1 MIDGRPAGPV
11 CGPAPLVLTAG
22 PLGVS
27 VYPDANNDSLLAS
40 GLTARYYVAVPRAML
55 ATRPDGGGPDFVM
68 RAMIDRPEPDAGY
81 LGGSCTLTTD
91 LSLPD
96 ELTAQVTAAL
106 ANGPKAHPAGQPLVV
121 QPIPVESTI
130 IRLGQSTG
138 VLTAQPERT
147 GPLGGPART
156 TLLMSSDPAATAAV
170 VGNLRGGRAP
180 FDLRTILTEQFDTG
194 SAAYDVRVRVD
205 ACLLYA
211 AYRAALPP
219 DGPRVI
225 GGDLPDDVHDTGLGS
240 GAIRTEIRGTADA
253 ALRDWIDRSD
263 PVKAAVAGA
272 VKDILFDPAT
282 GDAPMPA
289 VRDWWDRALS
299 GATAS
304 LRERAPAPDTTV
316 TSNITLS
323 GPVTAGRAVPVSFDA
338 LAAAVAADLAA
349 YLLVVYVGD
358 FTASNAI
365 GE

>member
-1 MIDGRPAGPV
+1 
-11 CGPAPLVLTAG
+11 
-22 PLGVS
+22 
-27 VYPDANNDSLLAS
+27 
-40 GLTARYYVAVPRAML
+40 
-55 ATRPDGGGPDFVM
+55 
-68 RAMIDRPEPDAGY
+68 
-81 LGGSCTLTTD
+81 
-91 LSLPD
+91 
-96 ELTAQVTAAL
+96 
-106 ANGPKAHPAGQPLVV
+106 
-121 QPIPVESTI
+121 
-130 IRLGQSTG
+130 
-138 VLTAQPERT
+138 
-147 GPLGGPART
+147 
-156 TLLMSSDPAATAAV
+156 SSDPAATAAV